1 MLAPARAGLGV
12 GLALLALALGVSSA
26 FATLL
31 AAPELRGWGFSLLPG
46 ASHNLQPRGDQKGWG
61 KQVAQLEKRIATL
74 DDKLKKMV
82 PQDSYIIID
91 TPGNQYHLMVG
102 GDQIREGNCSTGSYI
117 LLKAGDDRQWIFATP
132 RGMYKVLN
140 KLENPIWRKPDWA
153 FIEEGKPVPP
163 QNSPERFES
172 GVLGDYALYFGNG
185 YMLHGTLYKRL
196 LGMPVT
202 HGCVRLDDDSLEAI
216 FKSLKIGSRV
226 FIY

>member
-1 MLAPARAGLGV
+1 MGV
-12 GLALLALALGVSSA
+12 GLAFLALTLGVATA
-26 FATLL
+26 FVLLL

-46 ASHNLQPRGDQKGWG
+46 ATHRLLPRGEEKGWG
-61 KQVAQLEKRIATL
+61 KQVAQLEKRIASL

-102 GDQIREGNCSTGSYI
+102 GKQIREGSCSTGSYV

-140 KLENPIWRKPDWA
+140 KIQNPIWRKPDWA

-216 FKSLKIGSRV
+216 FKSLNIGSRV